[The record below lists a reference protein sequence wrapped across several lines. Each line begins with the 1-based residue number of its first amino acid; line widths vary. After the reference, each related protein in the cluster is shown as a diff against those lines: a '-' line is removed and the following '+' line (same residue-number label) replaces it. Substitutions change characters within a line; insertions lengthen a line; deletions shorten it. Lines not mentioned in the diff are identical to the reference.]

1 MRNKLRYF
9 LVYFIFST
17 SSYAQPTFVTD
28 SLNSYIQREM
38 QRWQVPGLAVAI
50 VKDGKVVLA
59 KGFGVKDIV
68 SKEPVDAYTLF
79 QIASNSKAFTGTA
92 IAHLHQQKKIN
103 LDESVKKY
111 MPQFTLYDSLSGQL
125 TTVRDLL
132 CHRIGLGTFQ
142 GDFLNWGSTLSR
154 QEIISGM
161 ARTKPKNKFRY
172 NYGYCNAAYITAG
185 ELIPIVTGKSWD
197 DFITES
203 YFNPLQM
210 QRTSTTH
217 LAMAT
222 DKNAC
227 TPHTLVKQNLVRLPL
242 TNIDN
247 MGPSASINSC
257 AADMAN
263 WLLMQLDSGR
273 FNGKE
278 VVPFSVLKETRKSNM
293 IVSDAGSKLFP
304 SKHFVTYG
312 LGWSSYDYHGK
323 RIWEHSG
330 GANGFVTKTEFIPE
344 ANLGVLVYTNTD
356 ANSLYDALVKQI
368 IEAYLNVAYRN
379 VSELYFN
386 ASLPSKMANL
396 KELDSLESL
405 SKKKI
410 KTDIPLIEFTGNYIN
425 SLYGNMQ
432 IKLEKG
438 ILKMYLSNHPT
449 NIGTLQ
455 HIGNNNFLCTYSDV
469 TCGVAVLPFTIS
481 NNSVKSIHVK
491 VADFIDY
498 EKYEFLK
505 Q

>member
-1 MRNKLRYF
+1 MKNTLFYF
-9 LVYFIFST
+9 LTCSMIICSAQ
-17 SSYAQPTFVTD
+17 AQPAFITD
-28 SLNSYIQREM
+28 SLEIYIHREM
-38 QRWQVPGLAVAI
+38 ERWQVPGLALAI
-50 VKDGKVVLA
+50 VKDGKVVIT
-59 KGFGVKDIV
+59 KGYGIKDIK

-92 IAHLHQQKKIN
+92 IAHLHLQKKIN
-103 LDESVKKY
+103 LDEKVKKY
-111 MPQFTLYDSLSGQL
+111 MPQFALEDTIASEL

-142 GDFLNWGSTLSR
+142 GDFLNWGSQLSR
-154 QEIISGM
+154 QEIIAGL
-161 ARTKPKNKFRY
+161 ARTKAKNPFRY
-172 NYGYCNAAYITAG
+172 TYGYCNAAYITAG
-185 ELIPIVTGKSWD
+185 ELIPIVSGKSWD
-197 DFITES
+197 NFIKES
-203 YFNPLQM
+203 YFDPLQM
-210 QRTSTTH
+210 KHTSTTYA
-217 LAMAT
+217 AMLN

-263 WLLMQLDSGR
+263 WILMQLDSGK

-278 VVPFSVLKETRKSNM
+278 VVPFSVIKETRKSNM
-293 IVSDAGSKLFP
+293 IVSDASSKIFP

-312 LGWSSYDYHGK
+312 LGWSSYDFHGK
-323 RIWEHSG
+323 RVWEHSG

-368 IEAYLNVAYRN
+368 IEAYLNAPYKN
-379 VSELYFN
+379 LSERYYL
-386 ASLPSKMANL
+386 ASLSGKIAAQ
-396 KELDSLESL
+396 KELDSLENISN
-405 SKKKI
+405 KKI
-410 KTDIPLIEFTGNYIN
+410 KTDLPLTEYTGIYTN

-432 IKLEKG
+432 IKLENAG
-438 ILKMYLSNHPT
+438 LKMYLSNHPN
-449 NIGTLQ
+449 NIGILK
-455 HIGNNNFLCTYSDV
+455 HIGNNKFLCTYTDI
-469 TCGVAVLPFTIS
+469 TCGIEVLPFTVS
-481 NNSVKSIHVK
+481 DNTVKSIQVK